1 MLIFLAITGGLI
13 LLIVGG
19 ETLVRG
25 AVGLAE
31 RAGVAPLIVGIVILG
46 FGTSM
51 PELVTSLEA
60 SLAGAPGIAWGNV
73 VGSNIANTLLILGA
87 AALLAP
93 FTVTGRA
100 VWRDAGVAL
109 GATAFLV
116 GLAVMGWVNIATGFL
131 LLALLVIYIVTAYF
145 HEKAHADDHGAAYD
159 RSAAFESADP
169 RLHEAFNGWGK
180 PLLFTILGLAAVVL
194 GGRFLVMGSIDLA
207 RIAGLSEGVIGLT
220 IVAIGTSLPELV
232 TSVMAALRRE
242 GEIAFGNVVGSNI
255 YNVLGIGGVTAIA
268 ANGGVPPAFVTLDLP
283 LLLGL
288 AVGLM
293 ALLWVSR
300 HLGRVTGGLMIVAYV
315 AYILWLLL
323 GHG

>member
-1 MLIFLAITGGLI
+1 MLIFLSIAGGLI

-19 ETLVRG
+19 ETLIRG

-31 RAGVAPLIVGIVILG
+31 RAGIAPLFIGLVILG

-60 SLAGAPGIAWGNV
+60 SLAGAPGIAWGNI
-73 VGSNIANTLLILGA
+73 VGSNIANTLLILGT

-93 FTVTGRA
+93 FAVTGRA

-109 GATAFLV
+109 AATLLLV
-116 GLAVMGWVNIATGFL
+116 GLAFAGLVGITTGIVL
-131 LLALLVIYIVTAYF
+131 LGLLVVYIAMAYR
-145 HEKAHADDHGAAYD
+145 HERVSADDHGAAYD
-159 RSAAFESADP
+159 KTAAFEAADP
-169 RLHEAFNGWGK
+169 RLHLPFNGWGK
-180 PLLFTILGLAAVVL
+180 PLLFTLLGLVGVIL
-194 GGRFLVMGSIDLA
+194 GGRFLVLGSIDLA
-207 RIAGLSEGVIGLT
+207 RLAGLSEGVIGLT

-268 ANGGVPPAFVTLDLP
+268 ANGGVPPSFVTFDLP
-283 LLLGL
+283 LL
-288 AVGLM
+288 AAIAIGLM
-293 ALLWVSR
+293 ALLWASR
-300 HLGRVTGGLMIVAYV
+300 HIGRVTGGLMVAGYIGYIV
-315 AYILWLLL
+315 WLLFA
-323 GHG
+323 HG

>member
-1 MLIFLAITGGLI
+1 MLTFLAIAGGLI

-19 ETLVRG
+19 EVLVRG
-25 AVGLAE
+25 AVGVAE

-60 SLAGAPGIAWGNV
+60 TLAGAPGIAWGNV

-87 AALLAP
+87 AALVAP

-100 VWRDAGVAL
+100 VTRDAGVAL
-109 GATAFLV
+109 AATALLV
-116 GLAVMGWVNIATGFL
+116 GLATFGWVNIATGML
-131 LLALLVIYIVTAYF
+131 LLVLLVTYIVTAYF
-145 HEKAHADDHGAAYD
+145 HEKSHADDHGAAFD
-159 RSAAFESADP
+159 RSAAFEGADP
-169 RLHEAFNGWGK
+169 RIHEVFDGWGK
-180 PLLFTILGLAAVVL
+180 PVLFTVLGLAAVIL
-194 GGRFLVMGSIDLA
+194 GGRFLVTGSIDLA

-232 TSVMAALRRE
+232 TSVMAALRKE

-255 YNVLGIGGVTAIA
+255 YNVLGIGGVTAVA

-283 LLLGL
+283 ILLGL

-293 ALLWVSR
+293 LLLWISR
-300 HLGRVTGGLMIVAYV
+300 HLSRVTGVLMLVAY
-315 AYILWLLL
+315 AGYIAWLLL

>member
-1 MLIFLAITGGLI
+1 MLIFLAIVGGLI
-13 LLIVGG
+13 LLILGG

-60 SLAGAPGIAWGNV
+60 SLAGAPGIAWGNI
-73 VGSNIANTLLILGA
+73 VGSNIANTLLILGM
-87 AALLAP
+87 AALVAP
-93 FTVTGRA
+93 FAVTGRA

-109 GATAFLV
+109 AATAFLV
-116 GLAVMGWVNIATGFL
+116 ALAFFGFVGIATGIM
-131 LLALLVIYIVTAYF
+131 LLALLVTYIVMAYR
-145 HEKAHADDHGAAYD
+145 HERANTDDHGAAYD
-159 RSAAFESADP
+159 KSVAFETADP

-180 PLLFTILGLAAVVL
+180 PLLFTILGLAGVIL

-207 RIAGLSEGVIGLT
+207 RIAGMSEGVIGLT

-268 ANGGVPPAFVTLDLP
+268 ANGGVPPSFVTFDLP

-288 AVGLM
+288 AIGLM
-293 ALLWVSR
+293 VLLWASR
-300 HLGRVTGGLMIVAYV
+300 HLGRITGALMVIGYFS
-315 AYILWLLL
+315 YIGWLLL
-323 GHG
+323 AYL